1 MVKLTINLTMVNSLY
16 FHVCFSF
23 FFLYKPISL
32 LFLFGSIFFSFFFFT
47 HREQKTER
55 KNLKLKATMELRF
68 VSQFVFSILVI
79 ALLFSLNLTNAI
91 DHNESRWFKLL
102 QLCFM
107 RFIKFSL
114 FSYFDFLDFVI
125 RMWMCLCYVDSV
137 VDGEEKLQMQSLK
150 NSSMAERLV
159 FVTFFF
165 CYYVAITIFGICC
178 DGWNLERT
186 RGINLFT
193 TVRLELSEWDSFFS

>member
-1 MVKLTINLTMVNSLY
+1 MFVSL
-16 FHVCFSF
+16 SF
-23 FFLYKPISL
+23 FYINPSPSYFSL
-32 LFLFGSIFFSFFFFT
+32 APFSSHSFSLHT
-47 HREQKTER
+47 ENKKQRE

-102 QLCFM
+102 QFCFM

-159 FVTFFF
+159 FVTFFLLLR
-165 CYYVAITIFGICC
+165 CYYDF
-178 DGWNLERT
+178 WNLLRWLKSGT
-186 RGINLFT
+186 YT
-193 TVRLELSEWDSFFS
+193 WH